1 MLSGNINGIRRAA
14 AWMLAGVMVCGFI
27 GCGQKEDT
35 DGKNEG
41 TPEAQVTK
49 GAESDVQVTQG
60 AEPEQIQHRQ
70 NQPKKSGRI
79 FTYLR

>member
-1 MLSGNINGIRRAA
+1 ML
-14 AWMLAGVMVCGFI
+14 LGVMVCGFI

-60 AEPEQIQHRQ
+60 AEPEQDATDTAPTEPAKEVRTDFYI
-70 NQPKKSGRI
+70 S
-79 FTYLR
+79 Y